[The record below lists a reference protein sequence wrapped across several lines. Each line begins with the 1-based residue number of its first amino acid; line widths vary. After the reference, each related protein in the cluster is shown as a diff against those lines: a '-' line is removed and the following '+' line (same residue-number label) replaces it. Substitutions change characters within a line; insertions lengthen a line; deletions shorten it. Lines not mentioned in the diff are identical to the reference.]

1 MYIINLKPREGEGSE
16 LEDEEAMKQMVRES
30 MIRKSRSSGIK

>member
-1 MYIINLKPREGEGSE
+1 MYIINLKAGEGEDSE

-30 MIRKSRSSGIK
+30 MIRKSR